1 MRSIKKRGV
10 SIYLPVSALRRKR
23 TWRDVGFRLFR
34 DILSIIVRGKTN
46 EDTAMKRPTYQWLG
60 QMLATLGVIISL
72 LLVAYEL
79 KQSRDIAIA
88 DLTMRVM
95 QSEKQERILGVLD
108 VHAYNKAVMK
118 VDRGEFDQI
127 TDWEQRN
134 LARIELARMHNFDMA
149 HMLWEMGLIE
159 DEDWLFK
166 RQDIQNLFN
175 NPMWV
180 EQFKFP
186 WVRSDYPGRKSF
198 VDEVNQMYREWQTA
212 NLKE

>member
-1 MRSIKKRGV
+1 MKNKRE
-10 SIYLPVSALRRKR
+10 
-23 TWRDVGFRLFR
+23 F
-34 DILSIIVRGKTN
+34 
-46 EDTAMKRPTYQWLG
+46 
-60 QMLATLGVIISL
+60 
-72 LLVAYEL
+72 
-79 KQSRDIAIA
+79 
-88 DLTMRVM
+88 
-95 QSEKQERILGVLD
+95 LGVLD